1 MIESAGLPPVVQ
13 ATALVGVV
21 FVQAVALYVGYGVL
35 ERIVSPLIDRVANAS
50 A

>member
-13 ATALVGVV
+13 ATALVGIV
-21 FVQAVALYVGYGVL
+21 FLQAVVLYVGYGVL
-35 ERIVSPLIDRVANAS
+35 ERVASPLIDRVANAS